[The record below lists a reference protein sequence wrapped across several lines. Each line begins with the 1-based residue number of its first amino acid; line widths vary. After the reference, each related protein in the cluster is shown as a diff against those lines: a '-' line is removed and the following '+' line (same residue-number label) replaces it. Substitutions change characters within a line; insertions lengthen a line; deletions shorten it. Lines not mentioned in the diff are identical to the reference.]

1 MRMSTGTA
9 TYLYCLLRHAAP
21 DPPAADGVPA
31 GLPDASAPRLLAV
44 QDRLWLV
51 ACRVPLAVYGE
62 AALARHLEDLE
73 WVSARALAHE
83 AVVEHFIDAGALVPM
98 KLFTLF
104 ASDERALAHVRGDR
118 RLLEPIL
125 DRVAGREEWGVR
137 VTYEPG
143 RAARAAP
150 APDPAAAPAPAS
162 GRDFLL
168 RKQRERAA
176 SRLTPASGR
185 EAADA
190 AHHDLSA
197 RAAECRRRDSE
208 LGPRVLLDCAAAAR
222 RAVRTHADRPVATVQ
237 LRRRARV
244 TTPRCLPQ
252 PGPRDR
258 ARALARRGR
267 RGRCASYRPL
277 RAWGCASA

>member
-1 MRMSTGTA
+1 MRMSPGTA

-21 DPPAADGVPA
+21 DPPAAHGVPA

-44 QDRLWLV
+44 QDGLSLV

-118 RLLEPIL
+118 RQLEPIL

-137 VTYEPG
+137 VSYEPG

-150 APDPAAAPAPAS
+150 APDPAAAPAS

-168 RKQRERAA
+168 RKQRERDA

-190 AHHDLSA
+190 AHHDLAA
-197 RAAECRRRDSE
+197 RAADCRRRDSE
-208 LGPRVLLDCAAAAR
+208 LGPRVLLDCAYLVNRVDRQGFEAAVEAAAQR
-222 RAVRTHADRPVATVQ
+222 LRDAQCELTLTGPWPPYNFAGERA
-237 LRRRARV
+237 
-244 TTPRCLPQ
+244 
-252 PGPRDR
+252 
-258 ARALARRGR
+258 
-267 RGRCASYRPL
+267 
-277 RAWGCASA
+277 